1 MGADRTFWSSCGVVL
16 ATVFL
21 ITVFLITDHIGRPFE
36 ILRSVL
42 MIPGIMLS
50 RALSSPIE
58 ANGKGWGILMVA
70 AAINWFSHCIC
81 SCLWYP
87 TVEEKKANRQPSE

>member
-1 MGADRTFWSSCGVVL
+1 VWSRLGYGVSDYGFPFHGSHRQAIRDL
-16 ATVFL
+16 AQCFHDSGHHAV
-21 ITVFLITDHIGRPFE
+21 
-36 ILRSVL
+36 S
-42 MIPGIMLS
+42 
-50 RALSSPIE
+50 ALSSPIE